1 MMIYPLK
8 FQPIYKE
15 RLWGGTLLREV
26 FGRETPE
33 GKRIGES
40 WELSD
45 LPDDKSVIS
54 NGEFANQT
62 LESVIRKYPE
72 EITGSKQAGPFPLL
86 VKFLDCGEVLSVQVH
101 PDETACKRLGKG
113 ESKTECWYIISAKPG
128 AVIYKGLKK
137 SVTREQFSKAVK
149 EGTVEKTL
157 NKIEVNTGQ
166 CYYLPAGTPHAIGA
180 ELLVAE
186 IETPSDTTFRIFD
199 WNRVDENCKPRPLH
213 INEALESIHFDRPS
227 DELVAT
233 TIGRLVDCEFFKID
247 KGRQMRNSEVLLSA
261 DSTPDNN
268 FRGQASSPQAG
279 LMKTMIIISGSG
291 TITGEINNVEFKSGE
306 TILIPAAYEGV
317 LRFSAETE
325 YLTVTT

>member
-8 FQPIYKE
+8 FQPIYKQ

-26 FGRETPE
+26 FGRETPK

-45 LPDDKSVIS
+45 LPDDKSIIV

-62 LESVIRKYPE
+62 LESLIRKYPQ

-101 PDETACKRLGKG
+101 PDEAACKRLGKG
-113 ESKTECWYIISAKPG
+113 EPKTECWYIVSAKPG
-128 AVIYKGLKK
+128 AVIYMGLKK
-137 SVTREQFSKAVK
+137 GVTRELFSKAVK
-149 EGTVEKTL
+149 DGTVEKTL
-157 NKIEVNTGQ
+157 NKIEVKTGQ

-180 ELLVAE
+180 GLLLAE

-199 WNRVDENCKPRPLH
+199 WNRVEKNGKPRPTH
-213 INEALESIHFDRPS
+213 INEAMESIHFDVP
-227 DELVAT
+227 ENKLAAT
-233 TIGRLVDCEFFKID
+233 TIGRLVDCEFFKVD
-247 KGRQMRNSEVLLSA
+247 KGHQMRSSEVLLSA
-261 DSTPDNN
+261 DST
-268 FRGQASSPQAG
+268 SSPQTG
-279 LMKTMIIISGSG
+279 QMKTIVIISGSG
-291 TITGEINNVEFKSGE
+291 TITGGGNTVGSTSSPQVEFKSGR
-306 TILIPAAYEGV
+306 TVLIPAAFEGV